1 MTPGAK
7 SQPAEDVVWLSWNK
21 QGRLF
26 LISGIISLFLNLSV
40 NCTIKHNDE
49 LNISLHTFSEFGL
62 GTHD

>member
-26 LISGIISLFLNLSV
+26 LISGIISVFRNLSV
-40 NCTIKHNDE
+40 NCTIKRNDE
-49 LNISLHTFSEFGL
+49 FNISLHTYSEFGL
-62 GTHD
+62 GIHD

>member
-26 LISGIISLFLNLSV
+26 LISGIISVFLNLSV
-40 NCTIKHNDE
+40 NCTIKHYDE
-49 LNISLHTFSEFGL
+49 FNISLHTYSEFGL
-62 GTHD
+62 GTQD